1 MQQRLQPRNF
11 NRPLPQYTCH
21 HHPIIGEE
29 HPNSQEEED
38 AAVDAGAAG
47 AAEEIGA
54 ATQRLHHSLRSRAR
68 TGRVASRHQEVEAT
82 FHHRQEASNKDV
94 GSSRV
99 TNLTRTN
106 GTKIG
111 ISVLVVDMMCP
122 HGTPAKH
129 AQRSAAGQTIKKIMT
144 APITNS
150 ILQQG
155 TNPAQERSIRRCYH
169 NQGMS
174 GVNDY

>member
-11 NRPLPQYTCH
+11 IRPLPQYMRH
-21 HHPIIGEE
+21 HRPIIGEDL
-29 HPNSQEEED
+29 PNIREEE
-38 AAVDAGAAG
+38 ATGVDAVAAG
-47 AAEEIGA
+47 AVGEIGA
-54 ATQRLHHSLRSRAR
+54 TTQRLHHTLRSRAR
-68 TGRVASRHQEVEAT
+68 AGRVASRHQEVEAT

-129 AQRSAAGQTIKKIMT
+129 AQRSAAGRTIKKIYPW
-144 APITNS
+144 AIARFHKNKFAS
-150 ILQQG
+150 SL
-155 TNPAQERSIRRCYH
+155 EFLC
-169 NQGMS
+169 
-174 GVNDY
+174 